1 MPSMTLERSSSR
13 GDLTKTKAM
22 AGKARRRSHRRLS
35 LFMEGLWKK
44 FGCCPWVRVSRECLV
59 LTNSRDRRVLLT
71 CAHQLAR
78 GGLNGRH
85 DVHVN
90 TLADI
95 SFIQ

>member
-1 MPSMTLERSSSR
+1 MEEIGMLSMGAS
-13 GDLTKTKAM
+13 KQ
-22 AGKARRRSHRRLS
+22 
-35 LFMEGLWKK
+35 
-44 FGCCPWVRVSRECLV
+44 RVSCVNEQQRQ
-59 LTNSRDRRVLLT
+59 TPVLLP

-95 SFIQ
+95 SFTQ